1 MHMLL
6 VYVTTFIVDSNLC
19 VVSCKVSF
27 IRLRLILLWGV

>member
-6 VYVTTFIVDSNLC
+6 VYVTTFIVGSNLY

-27 IRLRLILLWGV
+27 IRL